1 MMGGKSKKKTTKIEQ
16 EDLGTLMIC
25 ALRYCHE
32 PRSYISYLVQG
43 ICRAHLQKIS
53 DKDLQVMI
61 NDCASRCDIEKY
73 EFPISSIMGWI
84 GFYDVLQEEK
94 RRRETR

>member
-1 MMGGKSKKKTTKIEQ
+1 MMAGKSKKTTKIEQ

-25 ALRYCHE
+25 AIRYCHSR
-32 PRSYISYLVQG
+32 RSYMPYVVQG
-43 ICRAHLQKIS
+43 ICNAYLQKIS

>member
-1 MMGGKSKKKTTKIEQ
+1 MAGKSKKTTKIEQ

-32 PRSYISYLVQG
+32 PRSCISYLVQG

-73 EFPISSIMGWI
+73 EFPISSMMGWI